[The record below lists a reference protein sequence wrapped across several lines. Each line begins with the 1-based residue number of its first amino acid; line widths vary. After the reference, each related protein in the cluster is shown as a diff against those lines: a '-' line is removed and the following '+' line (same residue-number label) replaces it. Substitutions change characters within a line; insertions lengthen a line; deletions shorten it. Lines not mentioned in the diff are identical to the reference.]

1 MVADK
6 IKVGGLPVMALLSLA
21 AGIALFTFLENRFPQ
36 IQRIVR
42 GPTG

>member
-1 MVADK
+1 MADK
-6 IKVGGLPVMALLSLA
+6 IKIGGLAITSILALA